1 MLKQKFQEVEV
12 GGKKYRLTKM
22 DARTGSYIAAK
33 LAMLAAPFLNKLK
46 KDEGIDAEGMAALV
60 ASLSRKDFEE
70 IQTLLLKRVQLLREK
85 DGIPLPEPI
94 LMADGSFV
102 DEELEYSTAAVM
114 NLTGQSIIFNVG
126 DFFAEAGLLKPAL

>member
-1 MLKQKFQEVEV
+1 MLKQKYQEVEV

-33 LAMLAAPFLNKLK
+33 LALLAAPLLK
-46 KDEGIDAEGMAALV
+46 KGGSVDDNAMAALIP
-60 ASLSRKDFEE
+60 SLNRKDFEE
-70 IQTLLLKRVQLLREK
+70 IQTLLLKRVKLLREK
-85 DGIPLPEPI
+85 DGVSLPEPI

-114 NLTGQSIIFNVG
+114 NLTVQSIMFNVG
-126 DFFAEAGLLKPAL
+126 DFFAEAGLLKPAQ

>member
-1 MLKQKFQEVEV
+1 MLKQKYQEVEV

-33 LAMLAAPFLNKLK
+33 LALLAAPLLK
-46 KDEGIDAEGMAALV
+46 KGGSVDDNAMAALIH
-60 ASLSRKDFEE
+60 SLNRKDFEE
-70 IQTLLLKRVQLLREK
+70 IQTLLLKRVKLLREK
-85 DGIPLPEPI
+85 DGVSLPEPI

-114 NLTGQSIIFNVG
+114 NLTVQSIMFNVG
-126 DFFAEAGLLKPAL
+126 DFFAEAGLLKPAQ

>member
-1 MLKQKFQEVEV
+1 MLKQKFKEVEV

-33 LAMLAAPFLNKLK
+33 LALLAAPLLKNIK
-46 KDEGIDAEGMAALV
+46 KDKDLDAESMAALV
-60 ASLSRKDFEE
+60 TGLNRKDFEE

-85 DGIPLPEPI
+85 DGVPLPEPI
-94 LMADGSFV
+94 IMADGSFV

-114 NLTGQSIIFNVG
+114 NLTVQSVMFNVG
-126 DFFAEAGLLKPAL
+126 DFFAEAGLLKPAQ

>member
-1 MLKQKFQEVEV
+1 MLKQKYQEVEV

-33 LAMLAAPFLNKLK
+33 LALLAAPLLK
-46 KDEGIDAEGMAALV
+46 KGGSVDDNAMAALV
-60 ASLSRKDFEE
+60 PSLNRKDFEE
-70 IQTLLLKRVQLLREK
+70 IQTLLLKRVKLLREK
-85 DGIPLPEPI
+85 DGVSLPEPI

-114 NLTGQSIIFNVG
+114 NLTVQSIMFNVG
-126 DFFAEAGLLKPAL
+126 DFFAEAGLLKPAQ